1 MNILILSLFISSFT
15 LIILIQTK
23 KISQKY
29 GFYDNPSKDTNK
41 IHKHP
46 VSNIGGLA
54 CLVPF
59 LLSII
64 IAYINED
71 DLSKKFLIIVFITS
85 LCFYSLGRLDDIKNL
100 SPNRKFLS
108 FCLIFL
114 FFFPFEQNLIL
125 NELHFK
131 YIGLFVDLGNY
142 GIFFT
147 LFCIFLFY
155 NASNFIDGING
166 LYGTTIIYWLIFLI
180 LITGKF
186 TLPVMTLILSLV
198 IFLFFNFKNKVFI
211 GNSGNS
217 FITCFLAS
225 CYIYYYNKFGNFY
238 CDEIF
243 LAFFVPGL
251 DTVRLSI
258 ERLIKRKSPFSG
270 DNQHLH
276 HLILKYFN
284 QNIAFLSVMSLILLP
299 ILLLLLT
306 RNFYISLLI
315 SSLIYFSLLIYLKKS
330 N

>member
-114 FFFPFEQNLIL
+114 FFF
-125 NELHFK
+125 
-131 YIGLFVDLGNY
+131 
-142 GIFFT
+142 
-147 LFCIFLFY
+147 
-155 NASNFIDGING
+155 
-166 LYGTTIIYWLIFLI
+166 
-180 LITGKF
+180 
-186 TLPVMTLILSLV
+186 
-198 IFLFFNFKNKVFI
+198 
-211 GNSGNS
+211 S
-217 FITCFLAS
+217 F
-225 CYIYYYNKFGNFY
+225 
-238 CDEIF
+238 
-243 LAFFVPGL
+243 
-251 DTVRLSI
+251 
-258 ERLIKRKSPFSG
+258 
-270 DNQHLH
+270 
-276 HLILKYFN
+276 
-284 QNIAFLSVMSLILLP
+284 
-299 ILLLLLT
+299 
-306 RNFYISLLI
+306 
-315 SSLIYFSLLIYLKKS
+315 
-330 N
+330 